1 MHVVQHLSILHLLLH
16 AVLPPPLIVW
26 LYPIS
31 LPYPI
36 FYLIS
41 HLPAISP
48 AHAALHLHS
57 LAVDRDKVVEND
69 EGHGSYTK
77 TICEVCKCVIR
88 DHFVLIVDSLT
99 ISRISGATVQRRNG
113 ATAQRCGVSVSR
125 VG

>member
-1 MHVVQHLSILHLLLH
+1 MHVVQHLSI
-16 AVLPPPLIVW
+16 PPLVTRS
-26 LYPIS
+26 PPTS
-31 LPYPI
+31 SHRMA
-36 FYLIS
+36 IS
-41 HLPAISP
+41 HLPAISHLLSYISSP
-48 AHAALHLHS
+48 CYIPRPRALHLHS

-113 ATAQRCGVSVSR
+113 AGLVCRELDKR
-125 VG
+125 ER